1 VYSDSSEV
9 IQLMCQCRALH
20 LCLQLLLQ
28 VQEYSI
34 LYDGSNTEYPD
45 CTIGAADSGGSCNV
59 SSVLFCCVSKSLVT
73 LLRGCPGNSESFEIY
88 YQFQLRSTARRGNNG
103 SIILI
108 PF

>member
-73 LLRGCPGNSESFEIY
+73 LLRGCPGNFHV
-88 YQFQLRSTARRGNNG
+88 
-103 SIILI
+103 
-108 PF
+108 